1 MNFLSIFVLI
11 PLLMLAGLWA
21 AQGIK
26 AIRGVMVTG
35 ASALL
40 IASIVLTFMYLG
52 ERSAGNTAE
61 MLFRADTLWYAPL
74 HISYSVGV
82 DGISVAM
89 LLLSA
94 IIVFTGTFAS
104 WRLQPLT
111 KEYFLWFT
119 LLSMGVFGFF
129 ISIDLFTMFMFYEIA
144 LIPMYL
150 LIGVWGSGR
159 KEYAAM
165 KLTLMLMGGSAF
177 LLIGILGIYFGSGA
191 TTMNLLEI
199 AQLHNIP
206 FAQQCIWFPLTFLG
220 FGVLGALFRT
230 VTLPR
235 RRRYPCSMPV
245 Y

>member
-82 DGISVAM
+82 TVCYYRIHRDIRLMA
-89 LLLSA
+89 SA
-94 IIVFTGTFAS
+94 TFDQ
-104 WRLQPLT
+104 R
-111 KEYFLWFT
+111 
-119 LLSMGVFGFF
+119 
-129 ISIDLFTMFMFYEIA
+129 I
-144 LIPMYL
+144 
-150 LIGVWGSGR
+150 
-159 KEYAAM
+159 
-165 KLTLMLMGGSAF
+165 
-177 LLIGILGIYFGSGA
+177 
-191 TTMNLLEI
+191 
-199 AQLHNIP
+199 
-206 FAQQCIWFPLTFLG
+206 FPLVHPALYGSVRILYIHRLVHHVHVLRNRTDSDVLADWCMG
-220 FGVLGALFRT
+220 FGTQRIRSHETDTHANGWFRLPADRYSRNLFRLGSNDDEPSRNRT
-230 VTLPR
+230 VA
-235 RRRYPCSMPV
+235 
-245 Y
+245 